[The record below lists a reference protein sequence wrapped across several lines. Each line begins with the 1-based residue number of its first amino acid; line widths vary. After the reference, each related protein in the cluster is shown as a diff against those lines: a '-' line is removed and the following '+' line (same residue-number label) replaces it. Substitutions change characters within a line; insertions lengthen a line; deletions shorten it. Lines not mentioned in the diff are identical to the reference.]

1 MNTQVASILEL
12 SVPERLRIVEDIWD
26 SIAEDSDHLEI
37 SDDLKAELD
46 RRMDAYEKNP
56 HEGVPWE
63 ELRDRL
69 LNSR

>member
-1 MNTQVASILEL
+1 MNTQVADILEL
-12 SVPERLRIVEDIWD
+12 SVAERLRIVEDIWE
-26 SIAEDSDHLEI
+26 SIAEDSRHLEI
-37 SDDLKAELD
+37 SEELKAELD

-69 LNSR
+69 LKSR